1 MLPEIYD
8 PLLMALSYVVA
19 VAASYSALS
28 LAGHLTGPGGG
39 PRISWLLGGTLALAT
54 GIWSTHLISMQALT
68 LPGSSDFDLLV
79 AILSFGI
86 ACLTALFALL
96 LMRAEHLGPAAL
108 IAGGVLIGAGVAG
121 VHFTEM
127 AATGMAVRVPDGW
140 IWIGASV
147 AAAVFFG
154 ILSLRVG
161 RRYRRDDPRH
171 SFGRKLAAALIM
183 GLALV
188 GQHYSAMAGVE
199 SSPAPGARPLS
210 GWLLPAGNLPQIVL
224 VATLVIL
231 ATVLV
236 SARLDRR
243 KAARAAL
250 SGRML
255 AGRENERRG
264 IARVLHDDVG
274 QLLTSIK
281 LNLQRLHPLQGEA
294 AIVGDS
300 VTLVDDALTRVRA
313 LSLELRPGVL
323 DDLGLG
329 PAVSWYANRQG
340 ERAGYTVKVVEN
352 VGRQRLDEGIE
363 TAAFRIVQ
371 QALTNVARH
380 ANAKNV
386 RVSMRLAPRLL
397 DLTISDDG
405 VGFNVGEKRIRAEAG
420 ESLGLLDMRE
430 LATLAGASY
439 SVSSSPGKG
448 TTVEVRFHLPPSDST
463 APPDRQRADL
473 PTAQKKTRP

>member
-19 VAASYSALS
+19 VAASYTALS
-28 LAGHLTGPGGG
+28 LAARLTGPGGG
-39 PRISWLLGGTLALAT
+39 GGGGGGLRISWLLGGTLALAT
-54 GIWSTHLISMQALT
+54 GIWSTHLVSMQALT

-96 LMRAEHLGPAAL
+96 LMRAQHLGPVAL
-108 IAGGVLIGAGVAG
+108 MSGGVLIGAGVGG
-121 VHFTEM
+121 VHLTEM
-127 AATGMAVRVPDGW
+127 AATGMAVRLPDGR
-140 IWIGASV
+140 IWIGASG

-154 ILSLRVG
+154 ILSLSSG
-161 RRYRRDDPRH
+161 RRYRSDDPRH

-188 GQHYSAMAGVE
+188 GVHYSAMAGVE
-199 SSPAPGARPLS
+199 SSPGPGARSLS
-210 GWLLPAGNLPQIVL
+210 GWLLPAGNLPEIVL
-224 VATLVIL
+224 VATLGIL

-236 SARLDRR
+236 GARLDRR
-243 KAARAAL
+243 EAARAAL

-255 AGRENERRG
+255 ARRENERRG
-264 IARVLHDDVG
+264 IARVLQDDVG
-274 QLLTSIK
+274 QLLTALR

-294 AIVGDS
+294 PIVGDS
-300 VTLVDDALTRVRA
+300 VALVDDALTRVRA
-313 LSLELRPGVL
+313 LSLELRPSVL
-323 DDLGLG
+323 DDVGLAA
-329 PAVSWYANRQG
+329 AVTWYANRQA

-352 VGRQRLDEGIE
+352 VGKRHFDESVE
-363 TAAFRIVQ
+363 TAAFRVVQ
-371 QALTNVARH
+371 EALTNVTRH
-380 ANAKNV
+380 AQAKNV
-386 RVSMRLAPRLL
+386 RVTMRLAPPLL
-397 DLTISDDG
+397 EVAISDDG
-405 VGFNVGEKRIRAEAG
+405 VGFNVDEKRIRAEAG

-448 TTVEVRFHLPPSDST
+448 TTVEVTFHL
-463 APPDRQRADL
+463 RAD
-473 PTAQKKTRP
+473 

>member
-19 VAASYSALS
+19 VAASYTALS
-28 LAGHLTGPGGG
+28 LAPRLTGAGGG
-39 PRISWLLGGTLALAT
+39 LRISWLLGGTLALAT
-54 GIWSTHLISMQALT
+54 GIWSTHLVSMQALT
-68 LPGSSDFDLLV
+68 LPASSDFDLLV
-79 AILSFGI
+79 AILSFGL
-86 ACLTALFALL
+86 ACLTALFVLL
-96 LMRAEHLGPAAL
+96 LMRAEHLGPVAMM
-108 IAGGVLIGAGVAG
+108 AGGVLIGAGVAG
-121 VHFTEM
+121 VHLTEM
-127 AATGMAVRVPDGW
+127 AATGIAVRLPDGL
-140 IWIGASV
+140 IWIGASG

-171 SFGRKLAAALIM
+171 PFGRRLAAALIM

-199 SSPAPGARPLS
+199 SSPGPGAPLS
-210 GWLLPAGNLPQIVL
+210 GWLLPAGNLPEIVL

-236 SARLDRR
+236 GARLDRR
-243 KAARAAL
+243 EAARAAL

-300 VTLVDDALTRVRA
+300 VALVDDALIRVRA
-313 LSLELRPGVL
+313 LSLELRPRVL
-323 DDLGLG
+323 DELGLG
-329 PAVSWYANRQG
+329 PAVTWYANREAG
-340 ERAGYTVKVVEN
+340 RAGYTVKVVEN
-352 VGRQRLDEGIE
+352 VGRQHLDEAVE
-363 TAAFRIVQ
+363 TTAFRIVQ

-380 ANAKNV
+380 AKATNV

-397 DLTISDDG
+397 DLAISDDG
-405 VGFNVGEKRIRAEAG
+405 VGFNVGAAKIRAEAG
-420 ESLGLLDMRE
+420 ESLGLLDMNE
-430 LATLAGASY
+430 MATHAGAIY

-448 TTVEVRFHLPPSDST
+448 TTVEVTFHL
-463 APPDRQRADL
+463 RAD
-473 PTAQKKTRP
+473 

>member
-19 VAASYSALS
+19 VAASYTALS
-28 LAGHLTGPGGG
+28 LAARLTGPGGG
-39 PRISWLLGGTLALAT
+39 LRISWLLGGTLALAT
-54 GIWSTHLISMQALT
+54 GIWCTHLISMQALT

-79 AILSFGI
+79 AIVSFGI

-96 LMRAEHLGPAAL
+96 LMRAEQLGPVAL
-108 IAGGVLIGAGVAG
+108 MAGGVLIGAGVAG

-127 AATGMAVRVPDGW
+127 AATGLAVRLPDGR
-140 IWIGASV
+140 IWIGASG

-161 RRYRRDDPRH
+161 RRYRRDDPRD

-199 SSPAPGARPLS
+199 SSPGSAARPLS
-210 GWLLPAGNLPQIVL
+210 GWLLPAGNLPEIVL

-243 KAARAAL
+243 EAARAAL

-281 LNLQRLHPLQGEA
+281 INLQRLHPLQGEA

-300 VTLVDDALTRVRA
+300 ITLVDDALTRVRA
-313 LSLELRPGVL
+313 LSLELRPRVL
-323 DDLGLG
+323 DELGLG
-329 PAVSWYANRQG
+329 PAVTWYANREA

-352 VGRQRLDEGIE
+352 LGRQHFDEAVE
-363 TAAFRIVQ
+363 TTAFRIVQ

-380 ANAKNV
+380 AKAKNV
-386 RVSMRLAPRLL
+386 RVSMRFAPRLL

-405 VGFNVGEKRIRAEAG
+405 VGFNVGAAKIRAEAG

-430 LATLAGASY
+430 MATHAGAIY

-448 TTVEVRFHLPPSDST
+448 TTVEVRFHL
-463 APPDRQRADL
+463 RAD
-473 PTAQKKTRP
+473 